1 MAEPVRL
8 FDADPDLDDRRR
20 PDILIR
26 NPRGFDRQVILDV
39 AVTGVDMFGRVTYDD
54 PYKPLE
60 DRFKQKINKY
70 LRVANQ
76 NGLQL
81 IPAVFSHTGQMHG
94 EVKRFIKDQIRLQLT
109 YTEGEPKSSKV
120 ELAFRWWSKCISSVI
135 SRTASRN
142 VLFSSARISKAL
154 NVDRVPPLNDG
165 PQHGTQFGSSSDD
178 LQAFIDEFDLM
189 ISNQDAMQL

>member
-1 MAEPVRL
+1 MELVCCFILFVAACRCLTFTFGSIGIEPVVEPVRL
-8 FDADPDLDDRRR
+8 FDADPDLDDRRK

-70 LRVANQ
+70 MRVANQ
-76 NGLQL
+76 NGLQF

-94 EVKRFIKDQIRLQLT
+94 EVKRFIKDQIRLVVVVLILIA
-109 YTEGEPKSSKV
+109 V
-120 ELAFRWWSKCISSVI
+120 FVVLVI
-135 SRTASRN
+135 Y
-142 VLFSSARISKAL
+142 
-154 NVDRVPPLNDG
+154 
-165 PQHGTQFGSSSDD
+165 
-178 LQAFIDEFDLM
+178 
-189 ISNQDAMQL
+189 